1 MITDFRGKRVTVM
14 GLGSFG
20 GGIGVV
26 QFLVA
31 QGAVVTV
38 TDLKPAAEL
47 ATALGIIGDSPDIVR
62 HLGGH
67 DVRDFRKTDL
77 VVASPAVPKDSR
89 FLQEARNAG
98 VPITS
103 EMNLFWERNRGR
115 TICVTGS
122 NGKSTT
128 TALIH
133 ALLTGPGAA
142 SRLGVSQMGSSQL
155 GSPQI
160 PVSEASSPESGV
172 PLSPDSSHQ
181 GGPKSG
187 SVPSPRSAAPAGET
201 SRVWLGGNIGKSL
214 LPVVDQIQPDDW
226 VVLEL
231 SSFQLDDLTPLAPN
245 PHVAVVTNFT
255 PNHLDRHASVDA
267 YRAAKQNIL
276 RWQTADRLAV
286 LNQSDPD
293 VLGWRTNARKV
304 FFGREDEG
312 RQGVFAIG
320 FDSYKRR
327 ALFRFGPREQ
337 VLPLG
342 RWLALPGVHN
352 FQNSLAAACTALV
365 LGEGPAEI
373 EAGLTNFEGLPH
385 RLQLVAE
392 TGGRK
397 FYNDSKATTP
407 EATLLALDAF
417 RTPVVL
423 LAGGFDKGL
432 DLAGLAQGIVA
443 RRVKA
448 VALLGQ
454 TAAKLKELVRQADPH
469 GQVVAKVHVTLESA
483 FQWAAVQAAPGDIVL
498 LSPGCAS
505 YDWFPNYEV
514 RGEEFTRLAR
524 AI

>member
-1 MITDFRGKRVTVM
+1 MIADFRGKRVTVM

-26 QFLVA
+26 QYLVA
-31 QGAVVTV
+31 QGAQVTV
-38 TDLKPAAEL
+38 TDLKPSDEL
-47 ATALGIIGDSPDIVR
+47 AAALSAIGESPNIVR
-62 HLGGH
+62 RLGGH
-67 DVRDFRKTDL
+67 DTRDFRKADL
-77 VVASPAVPKDSR
+77 VVASPAVPRDNR
-89 FLQEARNAG
+89 YLEEARAAG

-103 EMNLFWERNRGR
+103 EMNLFWERNPGR

-128 TALIH
+128 TALIY
-133 ALLTGPGAA
+133 ALLTVAGGASHLNA
-142 SRLGVSQMGSSQL
+142 PPL
-155 GSPQI
+155 QI
-160 PVSEASSPESGV
+160 SGTASPESGV
-172 PLSPDSSHQ
+172 PLSPDSSTKGTGVLQ
-181 GGPKSG
+181 IS
-187 SVPSPRSAAPAGET
+187 APAVGT

-214 LPVVDQIQPDDW
+214 LPVVEQIQPDDW

-231 SSFQLDDLTPLAPN
+231 SSFQLEDLTPLAPN

-255 PNHLDRHASVDA
+255 PNHLDRHASVEA

-276 RWQTADRLAV
+276 RWQSADRLAV

-312 RQGVFAIG
+312 RQGVFAVG
-320 FDSYKRR
+320 FDSFKRR
-327 ALFRFGPREQ
+327 ALYRFGAREQ

-352 FQNSLAAACTALV
+352 FQNAMAAACTALV

-373 EAGLTNFEGLPH
+373 EAGLTRFEGLPH

-392 TGGRK
+392 AGGKK

-407 EATLLALDAF
+407 EASLLAIEAF

-423 LAGGFDKGL
+423 LAGGYDKGL
-432 DLAGLAQGIVA
+432 DLTGLAQGIVA

-454 TAAKLKELVRQADPH
+454 TAARLKELLREADPH
-469 GQVVAKVHVTLESA
+469 GVVAAKVHVTLEAA
-483 FQWAAVQAAPGDIVL
+483 FQWANAQAAPGEVVL

-505 YDWFPNYEV
+505 YDWFPNFEA